1 MSLTTA
7 PCWMLLPLPGLQVLV
22 GSGHMDGCSGEVV
35 DLLPWWQ
42 WSERGWTASVSGGG
56 ALPGASW
63 VPGASGGVDRPLP
76 LVLYDF
82 HPWAVA
88 PHLRPPSFSCWDER
102 AHITE
107 MCGLRSS
114 VLLIAANGPDLLD
127 LCLSASGSWGRALL
141 QLPTII
147 FKHISWQ
154 RHIHRHSCTHART
167 HTHTTRRLWLY
178 VSVYMYLRSIF
189 LYFLLF
195 SIQFNFILFI
205 QHQII
210 TTVSSRSFIL

>member
-42 WSERGWTASVSGGG
+42 WSEGGWTASVSGGR

-147 FKHISWQ
+147 FKHIS
-154 RHIHRHSCTHART
+154 
-167 HTHTTRRLWLY
+167 
-178 VSVYMYLRSIF
+178 
-189 LYFLLF
+189 
-195 SIQFNFILFI
+195 
-205 QHQII
+205 
-210 TTVSSRSFIL
+210 

>member
-42 WSERGWTASVSGGG
+42 WSEGGWTASVSGGG

-63 VPGASGGVDRPLP
+63 VPGASGRVDRPLP
-76 LVLYDF
+76 LALYDS

-102 AHITE
+102 AHIRDVWPQVFGTLGRCE
-107 MCGLRSS
+107 WPRSPGCMS
-114 VLLIAANGPDLLD
+114 FCLWLLGTGFIAA
-127 LCLSASGSWGRALL
+127 SHHYFQAHFV
-141 QLPTII
+141 T
-147 FKHISWQ
+147 K
-154 RHIHRHSCTHART
+154 T
-167 HTHTTRRLWLY
+167 HT
-178 VSVYMYLRSIF
+178 
-189 LYFLLF
+189 
-195 SIQFNFILFI
+195 
-205 QHQII
+205 
-210 TTVSSRSFIL
+210 